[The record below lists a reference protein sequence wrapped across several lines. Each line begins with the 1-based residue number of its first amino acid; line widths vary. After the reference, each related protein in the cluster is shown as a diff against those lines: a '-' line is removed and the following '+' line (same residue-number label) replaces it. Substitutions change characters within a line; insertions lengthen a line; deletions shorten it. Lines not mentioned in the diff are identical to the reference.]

1 MHFDLISRGA
11 NYLQS

>member
-11 NYLQS
+11 NYL

>member
-11 NYLQS
+11 NYP